1 MAQIICNNVSLGYE
15 GHTVCENLNF
25 EINAGDYICIVGD
38 NGSGKST
45 LIKALLSL
53 GTVIGGEIT
62 FGDGLTRKDIGYL
75 PQQSEAQKDFPA
87 SVREVVLSGCVG
99 GLGKRAFFG
108 KAERLE
114 ADQNMKMMGIYEL
127 ADKSYRTLSGGQQQ
141 RVLLARALCA
151 ANKVLILDEPVSGL
165 DPSAS
170 ASLYSL
176 IHHLNKHTGATIIM
190 VTHDIENS
198 LRDATGVLRMSSEPR
213 FFDSVEDYRKEFLS
227 GGEK

>member
-53 GTVIGGEIT
+53 GTVIGGEIV
-62 FGDGLTRKDIGYL
+62 FGDRLTRKDIGYL

-227 GGEK
+227 GGEI

>member
-15 GHTVCENLNF
+15 DRTVCENLNF
-25 EINAGDYICIVGD
+25 EINEGDYLCIVGD

-45 LIKALLSL
+45 LMKALLSF
-53 GTVIGGEIT
+53 GTVLEGEIV
-62 FGDGLTRKDIGYL
+62 FGDQLTRKDIGYL

-99 GLGKRAFFG
+99 GLGRRVFFG
-108 KAERLE
+108 RRDRLE
-114 ADQNMKMMGIYEL
+114 ADQNMKMMGVYEL

-151 ANKVLILDEPVSGL
+151 AKKVLLLDEPVSGL

-176 IHHLNKHTGATIIM
+176 IHHINKHTGVTIIM

-198 LRDATGVLRMSSEPR
+198 LRDASAVLRMSSEPR
-213 FFDSVEDYRKEFLS
+213 FFSSVEDYRREFLA
-227 GGEK
+227 GGAE